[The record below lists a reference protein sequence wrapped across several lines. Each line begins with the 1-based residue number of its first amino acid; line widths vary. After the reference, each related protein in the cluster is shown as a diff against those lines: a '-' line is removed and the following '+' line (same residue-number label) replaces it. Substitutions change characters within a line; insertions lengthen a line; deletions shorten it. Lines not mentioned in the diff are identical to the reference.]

1 MVDVNDLESSDAALT
16 VTLTTGSWDS
26 LTHPLPHLLDLSLGC
41 AAHCFSLLVQE
52 LHIPCLISSYQ
63 APTQDSLSLS
73 LLLFWEIICVFGGS
87 LHTVDTDFM
96 LILWARV
103 LVSSGSYLVS
113 FLFSFHGI

>member
-16 VTLTTGSWDS
+16 VTLTTGPRASHS
-26 LTHPLPHLLDLSLGC
+26 LFNIFISGSHPR
-41 AAHCFSLLVQE
+41 LLV
-52 LHIPCLISSYQ
+52 
-63 APTQDSLSLS
+63 LS
-73 LLLFWEIICVFGGS
+73 LLLFWEIICLFGGS

-113 FLFSFHGI
+113 FLFSFHGWHLNPKAGF